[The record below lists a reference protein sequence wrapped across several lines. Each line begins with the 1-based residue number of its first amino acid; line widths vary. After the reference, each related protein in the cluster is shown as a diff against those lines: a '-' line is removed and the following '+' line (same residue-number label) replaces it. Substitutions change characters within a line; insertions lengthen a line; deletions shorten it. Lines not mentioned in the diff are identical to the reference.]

1 MAQQAKPRRRRRAPL
16 SRERVLRAA
25 LALADDGGD
34 EALSMRNLGKKL
46 GVEAMSLYNHVAN
59 KDDIVDG
66 LVDIVFS
73 EIEVPSPGEVD
84 WKTAMRRRA
93 ISTREALNRH
103 RWAVGLMEGRM
114 TPGPASL
121 RNHDAVMGHLR
132 EAGFSFRA
140 AVHRG
145 SDDVEARSN
154 MMMAATFAGMGFGN
168 SGVHIPHANAYPI
181 AGMVKDYRPAGY
193 PQEEPMVPHGQSVS
207 LTAPEAFRFSFDSAP
222 VALMRD
228 IGIPNGIGGVG
239 YTEADVPDL
248 VPGTM
253 KQQRLLATCPKTPTE
268 DDIADILTKSVQNW

>member
-16 SRERVLRAA
+16 TRERVLRAA

-34 EALSMRNLGKKL
+34 EALSMRNVGKKL

-114 TPGPASL
+114 KPGPASL
-121 RNHDAVMGHLR
+121 RSHDAVMGHLR

-140 AVHRG
+140 AVHAFSVMDAYIYGFALQEKNLPFETPDQVSEVMDIQREH
-145 SDDVEARSN
+145 VPE
-154 MMMAATFAGMGFGN
+154 MADYPYLLEVATEMA
-168 SGVHIPHANAYPI
+168 
-181 AGMVKDYRPAGY
+181 KAGY
-193 PQEEPMVPHGQSVS
+193 DYATEFEFG
-207 LTAPEAFRFSFDSAP
+207 LDLILD
-222 VALMRD
+222 ALERLRA
-228 IGIPNGIGGVG
+228 GV
-239 YTEADVPDL
+239 
-248 VPGTM
+248 
-253 KQQRLLATCPKTPTE
+253 
-268 DDIADILTKSVQNW
+268 